1 MFDLCVVGAG
11 LIGSAAAKH
20 ASRSSSVCLVGPDEP
35 TGKVSSISTENGG
48 FIFRELNICGN
59 YEFKDEYKCT
69 MLSYMYIHAC
79 ILVLLLICN
88 KVH

>member
-35 TGKVSSISTENGG
+35 TGKELSLLWMLAACQLEIEVETIS
-48 FIFRELNICGN
+48 RQ
-59 YEFKDEYKCT
+59 
-69 MLSYMYIHAC
+69 
-79 ILVLLLICN
+79 
-88 KVH
+88 

>member
-35 TGKVSSISTENGG
+35 TGKERSSSSQRDIYGGHYDEGRIYMQSTSDPVWAKLAQRAIPRYSEISKESGT
-48 FIFRELNICGN
+48 
-59 YEFKDEYKCT
+59 
-69 MLSYMYIHAC
+69 
-79 ILVLLLICN
+79 
-88 KVH
+88 